1 LTQANISAANVVAIP
16 ASGHVTLPS
25 GPASAPQVLM
35 KDLPVNQ
42 DACKGATFT
51 FTYSGSAHS

>member
-1 LTQANISAANVVAIP
+1 LTQSNVSTANPLAIP
-16 ASGHVTLPS
+16 ANGHVALPS
-25 GPASAPQVLM
+25 GAVSAPQVLM

-42 DACKGATFT
+42 DACKGASFT